1 MRLSE
6 RLIDLEM
13 NLAKTMTDF
22 QELKNLVTKLEQENE
37 RLRGQLSPHNL
48 VKTRSANPEAIVPIT
63 EESLSNEGHDTLVK
77 LYEEGYHV
85 CHLNFG
91 QEREGECLFCLGFL
105 SNANA

>member
-6 RLIDLEM
+6 RLVDLEM
-13 NLAKTMTDF
+13 TLAKLMMDF
-22 QELKNLVTKLEQENE
+22 QEIKEQVTKLEQENE

-48 VKTRSANPEAIVPIT
+48 VKTALPQATLPMAQQD
-63 EESLSNEGHDTLVK
+63 LSNDGHDTLVK